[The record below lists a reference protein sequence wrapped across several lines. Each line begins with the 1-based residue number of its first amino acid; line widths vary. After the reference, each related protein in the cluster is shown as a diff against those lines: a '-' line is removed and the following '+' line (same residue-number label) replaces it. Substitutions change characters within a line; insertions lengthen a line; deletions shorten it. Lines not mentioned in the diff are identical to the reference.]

1 MFKKLIGFV
10 LVIVVT
16 AGIAVGAELD
26 AEIRRLQNTESMRYL
41 GAPSVTSEPSQ
52 LTPSSGSDAELL
64 LKMQEK
70 RKQEQQLGQQEYLNP
85 EFEKRRIVIGEEQA
99 VRRIADKEKNRLL
112 VTGESGD
119 GLVKLTWKVLK
130 MPGRTDDQILRF
142 TIRYGVE
149 SEKLIKSVSVGGA
162 HEYILRE
169 LKNYQPYYVQII
181 AMDLNQLVLYKSD
194 ELQVTPLPQD
204 VQGSRIEKA
213 FARAPLTL
221 LEKTEQEP
229 FERGLKQFG
238 YNFFSNSAQMA
249 QSLDMLPATDEYLL
263 GPGDTLKLSLWGSVN
278 IQHELTVDRNGEVL
292 IPRVGS
298 VRVWSLSFARAK
310 DVINAAIARYF
321 RNYEM
326 NLSIIRLRTIQ
337 VYVVGEVEA
346 PGSYPISSMAT
357 VINALAAAGGPSRNG
372 SLRSIKV
379 TRGSQTIESVDLY
392 DILLTGDR
400 GKDLKLQNG
409 DMIFV
414 PVIGPVAAVAGE
426 VRRPAIYELK
436 GHVSLDQVLQM
447 AGGLTASGYTGHIQL
462 ERLDN
467 NARIV
472 KDYVSVSGKFDETI
486 AGTELQDRD
495 MIKVFSVQSA
505 ARQVVSLRGN
515 VQRPGEY
522 QFKSGMRL
530 VDLIPSSQVL
540 LPESYLDSVEVTR
553 VSPPEY
559 RRELVTVSLRRAFEG
574 SDADNIRLQEYDIIK
589 IFSRWQMEE
598 KPRVALDGAVVNP
611 GVYEFFPGMTVRDLV
626 TVGGSLKRNAFLG
639 QAELSRVLIS
649 GDKAEARRISLD
661 LGLAMTG
668 DAAHNLSL
676 QCDDVLI
683 VRSVANWQ
691 DSTDKFVTLKGEVR
705 FPGSY
710 SLARGEKLGSLIAR
724 AGGFT
729 DKAYLKGS
737 KFTRRS
743 VKEIQQKR
751 MDEII
756 IKTENDILQKQS
768 SVAAVASTKEEL
780 EATKA
785 TLESLQRKVDK
796 LKTLKAEGRI
806 VINLE
811 EVKAGV
817 DNNADIVLEG
827 GDEIEIPVQP
837 SVVTVLGYVYN
848 PSSFVYSPSQNVQDY
863 LNMTGGPVASADP
876 SEIYVV
882 RVDGSVLSRQQ
893 SFFGS
898 FMSTKLDP
906 GDTVIVPQRFEKVAW
921 IRDLKDITQILA
933 NAAVFAGTIILGF
946 R

>member
-1 MFKKLIGFV
+1 MFQLLIGFV
-10 LVIVVT
+10 LAIVVT
-16 AGIAVGAELD
+16 FDIAFGAELD
-26 AEIRRLQNTESMRYL
+26 AELRRIQNAESMQYL
-41 GAPSVTSEPSQ
+41 GDSSATLDRSPRMPA
-52 LTPSSGSDAELL
+52 SGSDAELL

-70 RKQEQQLGQQEYLNP
+70 RRQELPLGQQDNLIS
-85 EFEKRRIVIGEEQA
+85 EFDKRRIVSGDEQSFT
-99 VRRIADKEKNRLL
+99 RTADKDKNRVM

-119 GLVKLTWKVLK
+119 GLVKLTWKILK
-130 MPGRTDDQILRF
+130 MPGRTDDQILWF

-149 SEKLIKSVSVGGA
+149 ADKLIKSVSVGGV
-162 HEYILRE
+162 HEYVLRE
-169 LKNYQPYYVQII
+169 LKNHQPYFVQIV
-181 AMDLNQLVLYKSD
+181 ARDLNQIVLFKSD
-194 ELQVTPLPQD
+194 ILQVTPLPQD

-213 FARAPLTL
+213 FARAPVTL
-221 LEKTEQEP
+221 LDKTEQEP

-263 GPGDTLKLSLWGSVN
+263 GPGDAMKLSLWGGVNSV
-278 IQHELTVDRNGEVL
+278 QELTVDRNGEIL

-298 VRVWSLSFARAK
+298 IRVWSLTFSKAK
-310 DVINAAIARYF
+310 EVINAAIARYF

-326 NLSIIRLRTIQ
+326 NLSIVRLRNIQ
-337 VYVVGEVEA
+337 VYIVGEVEA

-372 SLRSIKV
+372 SLRNIKV
-379 TRGSQTIESVDLY
+379 TRGSQTLESVDLY

-436 GHVSLDQVLQM
+436 GNVSLAQILQM
-447 AGGLTASGYTGHIQL
+447 AGGLTANGYTGQIQL

-467 NARIV
+467 NARVV
-472 KDYVSVSGKFDETI
+472 KDYASVAGKLDETI
-486 AGTELQDRD
+486 AGTEIQDRD
-495 MIKVFSVQSA
+495 MIKIFPVQLA

-522 QFKSGMRL
+522 QFKAGMRL
-530 VDLIPSSQVL
+530 VDLIPSTQLL

-553 VSPPEY
+553 VAPPEY
-559 RRELVTVSLRRAFEG
+559 RREFISVSLRRAFEG
-574 SDADNIRLQEYDIIK
+574 SDANNIYLQEHDIVK
-589 IFSRWQMEE
+589 VFSRWQMEE
-598 KPRVALDGAVVNP
+598 KPKVSLDGAVVNP
-611 GVYEFFPGMTVRDLV
+611 GVYEFFPGMTVRDLI
-626 TVGGSLKRNAFLG
+626 TVGGSLRRNAFLG
-639 QAELSRVLIS
+639 QAELSRVVIS
-649 GDKAEARRISLD
+649 GDKAEAKRIPLD
-661 LGLAMTG
+661 LGLAMAG
-668 DAAHNLSL
+668 DSVQNLSL
-676 QCDDVLI
+676 QSDDVLI

-705 FPGSY
+705 FPGTY
-710 SLARGEKLGSLIAR
+710 SLARGEKLSSLIKR

-729 DKAYLKGS
+729 DKAYLKGA

-756 IKTENDILQKQS
+756 IKTERDILQKQS
-768 SVAAVASTKEEL
+768 SVAAVASSKEEL
-780 EATKA
+780 EATKV
-785 TLESLQRKVDK
+785 TLESLQREVGK
-796 LKTLKAEGRI
+796 LKTLKAEGRV
-806 VINLE
+806 VISLE
-811 EVKAGV
+811 EVKDGV
-817 DNNADIVLEG
+817 DNNIDIVLEG
-827 GDEIEIPVQP
+827 GDEVEIPVHS
-837 SVVTVLGYVYN
+837 SVVSVLGYVYN
-848 PSSFVYSPSQNVQDY
+848 PNSFVYSSDRDVQDY

-876 SEIYVV
+876 SEIYIV

-893 SFFGS
+893 SFFGT
-898 FMSTKLDP
+898 FMSNKLNP

-933 NAAVFAGTIILGF
+933 NTAIFAGTIMLGL